1 MIETCT
7 NDETTASVELTDKIE
22 RSFFV
27 KMFICLLMAEEDDHL
42 AITDQEEQAVR
53 IAQKYQCQD
62 LLIRIELAIYRRVSS
77 DLDYASCAMCVSA
90 TLGAWALCGQIIGS
104 LDEYADKR
112 SGSFSY
118 LQSIVDPKT
127 WCLRDMELNNR
138 YGTLFVWGLTRSGI
152 EAYHPDTGMNYKHMG
167 RIFTH
172 IMAEGKYVTSPPSM
186 SRS

>member
-7 NDETTASVELTDKIE
+7 NDETTAFIELTDEIE
-22 RSFFV
+22 TSFFV
-27 KMFICLLMAEEDDHL
+27 KMFIGLLVVEQEDHL
-42 AITDQEEQAVR
+42 AVTDQEEYPIR
-53 IAQKYQCQD
+53 IAQKYQCRD

-104 LDEYADKR
+104 LDEYVDR
-112 SGSFSY
+112 SGPFIY
-118 LQSIVDPKT
+118 LQSTVDPKA
-127 WCLRDMELNNR
+127 WCPRSVEQNNR
-138 YGTLFVWGLTRSGI
+138 YGPLFVWGLLRSGM